1 MKRIGFR
8 RPGQSRRISAS
19 AVGDGAS
26 RESRRAASAVL
37 SACASQLL
45 NYRNG
50 HQTANT
56 DTEGSPAAVRTYQC
70 VRVFS
75 PVLSRG
81 ARDARPEH
89 TARRRAR
96 ANGCRVGL
104 AQ

>member
-56 DTEGSPAAVRTYQC
+56 QQRASRLRYVQSAS
-70 VRVFS
+70 VFS

-81 ARDARPEH
+81 ARDARPKH